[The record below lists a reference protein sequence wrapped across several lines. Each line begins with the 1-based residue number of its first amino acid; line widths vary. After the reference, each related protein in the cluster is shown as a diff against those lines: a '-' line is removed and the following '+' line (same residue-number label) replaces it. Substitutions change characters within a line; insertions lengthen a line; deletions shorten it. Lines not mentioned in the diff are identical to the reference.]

1 MNLKKLIFT
10 ILVLILVSCGSDG
23 EDSALITYI
32 ITVNQGEISDILYLD
47 GEGNELKPNGL
58 PGKQSFTVTFPTK
71 EGTYLFLSAAAT
83 LGGDDV
89 SITARI
95 LSNGQLIQEGSNNGE
110 DGPPILRPQITVE
123 GFAKIPDSE
132 EEVTQ

>member
-1 MNLKKLIFT
+1 MKLKKLIFA

-23 EDSALITYI
+23 EDSVLITYI
-32 ITVNQGEISDILYLD
+32 VTVNQGEISDIVYLD

-83 LGGDDV
+83 LGGDEV
-89 SITARI
+89 SVTARI
-95 LSNGQLIQEGSNNGE
+95 LSNGQLIEDGSNTGE
-110 DGPPILRPQITVE
+110 DGPPPLRPQITVE
-123 GFAKIPDSE
+123 GFAKIPSSG